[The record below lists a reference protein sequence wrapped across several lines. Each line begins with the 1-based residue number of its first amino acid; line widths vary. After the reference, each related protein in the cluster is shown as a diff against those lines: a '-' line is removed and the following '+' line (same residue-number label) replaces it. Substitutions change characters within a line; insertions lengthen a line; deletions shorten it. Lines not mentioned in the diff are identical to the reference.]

1 VLHKSRHQNFFNLF
15 YLGPPAPRRGTLD
28 SGGVNVGPTPYHT
41 QSPIHHTQ
49 AFTDTSFRDVL
60 LLLTPFRL
68 PIRCRCAPAFP
79 MDMSAGRQPAEG
91 LPPPR
96 NRTAASTRTILTN
109 TPKARCMTCLQ
120 QCCQF
125 FPRIYVFQLR
135 VCWERRLVSVLVY
148 FCCAQNTLLW
158 VLNAHIRIYVHPQ
171 LNVFPWVALFRF
183 QHPSKSCG
191 PEFCF
196 VLLSAVCVLFSAWR

>member
-1 VLHKSRHQNFFNLF
+1 M
-15 YLGPPAPRRGTLD
+15 
-28 SGGVNVGPTPYHT
+28 NVGPTPYHT

-135 VCWERRLVSVLVY
+135 VCWERRLVSALVY

-158 VLNAHIRIYVHPQ
+158 ILNAHIRIYVSMYTHNSMYFHGLPYFVFNIPQ
-171 LNVFPWVALFRF
+171 SPVVPN
-183 QHPSKSCG
+183 
-191 PEFCF
+191 F
-196 VLLSAVCVLFSAWR
+196 VLFYYQLFAYYSPHGVRSPKFPHRPVLSSYNV